1 MALRDEDRREEAE
14 DAMRSILI
22 HGGIEGDERT
32 GAVSVPIY
40 QSSTYRQD
48 GIGGARSGYEYARS
62 GNPTREALEKL
73 IAQLE
78 GGVAGFAFASGL
90 AAITAV
96 LMLLKSG
103 DKVLLSHNVYGGT
116 YRLLDKVFSNLG
128 IGYELVDASDLGL
141 LERSFSSDVKALVL
155 ESPTNPLLEITDL
168 AAAAKLARE
177 HGALTIVD
185 NTFMTPYLQRPLA
198 LGVDIVIH
206 SGTKFLGG
214 HSDLI
219 AGLAVVATEEL
230 AERLKFIQNATG
242 GILQPFDS
250 WLLIRGIKTLAVRMD
265 AHVKNAS
272 ALAARLKANPA
283 VAKLYYPGL
292 PGTKGA
298 EVNARQASSGGAVL
312 SFVLAKGY
320 DPIAFSKAFKMIVFG
335 ESLGGV
341 ESIVT
346 HPATM
351 THAAIPAE
359 TREKLGIVDGLFR
372 ISVGIEDLRDIER
385 ELEGAFTAAR
395 GGGL

>member
-22 HGGIEGDERT
+22 HGGVEGDERT

-48 GIGGARSGYEYARS
+48 GIGGVRSGYEYARS

-78 GGVAGFAFASGL
+78 GGAAGFAFASGL

-96 LMLLKSG
+96 IMLLKSG

-116 YRLLDKVFSNLG
+116 YRLIDKVFAKLG
-128 IGYELVDASDLGL
+128 IGYELVDASDLVL
-141 LERSFSSDVKALVL
+141 LERSFSSDVKAIIL
-155 ESPTNPLLEITDL
+155 ESPTNPLLEITDI
-168 AAAAKLARE
+168 AAAAKLARA
-177 HGALTIVD
+177 HDALTVVD

-219 AGLAVVATEEL
+219 AGLAVVASEEL

-265 AHVKNAS
+265 AHVQNAS
-272 ALAARLKANPA
+272 ALAKRLSSHPA

-292 PGTKGA
+292 PGARGA
-298 EVNARQASSGGAVL
+298 EVNDRQASSGGAVL
-312 SFVLAKGY
+312 SFVLANGY

-385 ELEGAFTAAR
+385 ELEGAFKAAR

>member
-1 MALRDEDRREEAE
+1 
-14 DAMRSILI
+14 
-22 HGGIEGDERT
+22 
-32 GAVSVPIY
+32 
-40 QSSTYRQD
+40 
-48 GIGGARSGYEYARS
+48 
-62 GNPTREALEKL
+62 
-73 IAQLE
+73 
-78 GGVAGFAFASGL
+78 
-90 AAITAV
+90 
-96 LMLLKSG
+96 
-103 DKVLLSHNVYGGT
+103 
-116 YRLLDKVFSNLG
+116 
-128 IGYELVDASDLGL
+128 
-141 LERSFSSDVKALVL
+141 
-155 ESPTNPLLEITDL
+155 
-168 AAAAKLARE
+168 
-177 HGALTIVD
+177 VD

-219 AGLAVVATEEL
+219 AGLAVVASEEL

-272 ALAARLKANPA
+272 ALAKRLISHPA
-283 VAKLYYPGL
+283 VAKLYYPGF
-292 PGTKGA
+292 PGAKGA

-312 SFVLAKGY
+312 SFVLAEGY

-385 ELEGAFTAAR
+385 ELEEAFKAAR
-395 GGGL
+395 GGKKA